1 MRKFI
6 ESTKDQPARLRTAL
20 KTFRRANK
28 LHQREMAF
36 LLGSQGGAASVC
48 AAWER
53 GRQPITPRVARLLE
67 AYIMGYR
74 PGCYRAGCMSGSEG
88 ATYGRRPTTQP
99 TLVTYHVI
107 SRSSAFGSL
116 LPCSK
121 MRAAFVTLCS
131 HRSHALMCAK
141 ACLLRILAD
150 EVKMNHSAGLCVGR
164 NEWQI
169 LQGWHFWT
177 CNLEA
182 KWPLDQFVPP
192 CGYIPNSA
200 QMASTRKGLVSKPL
214 PGA

>member
-1 MRKFI
+1 MSACWGIASGFRYRSSWRSRWRHRQVGTLTSFR
-6 ESTKDQPARLRTAL
+6 STSRPVDL
-20 KTFRRANK
+20 
-28 LHQREMAF
+28 
-36 LLGSQGGAASVC
+36 GAAFR
-48 AAWER
+48 EHR
-53 GRQPITPRVARLLE
+53 PRV
-67 AYIMGYR
+67 
-74 PGCYRAGCMSGSEG
+74 
-88 ATYGRRPTTQP
+88 GR
-99 TLVTYHVI
+99 
-107 SRSSAFGSL
+107 SAVS
-116 LPCSK
+116 
-121 MRAAFVTLCS
+121 MTLCS
-131 HRSHALMCAK
+131 HRSHALMCEK